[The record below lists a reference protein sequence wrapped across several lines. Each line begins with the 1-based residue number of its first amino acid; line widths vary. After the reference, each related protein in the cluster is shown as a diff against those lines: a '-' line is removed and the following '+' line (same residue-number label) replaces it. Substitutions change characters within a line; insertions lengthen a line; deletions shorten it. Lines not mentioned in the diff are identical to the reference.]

1 MRKYF
6 IYTMMLIFFIIPI
19 PSFIY
24 AIPPAP
30 WEIDE
35 IIGQEAPAFT
45 LEDLDGN
52 SVSLQD
58 YKGKV
63 LLINFWATWCP
74 PCKDEIPSLNQLHKK
89 YSGKDFAVIGISTD
103 DKKKAIVK
111 FIKKHKVDFIIPH
124 DKDGKIMREYKVF
137 SLPTSFL
144 IDKQG
149 NIVEKFLGP
158 HDWVEKDFLKKIDNL
173 M

>member
-6 IYTMMLIFFIIPI
+6 IYSVVSVFYVFAL
-19 PSFIY
+19 SSL
-24 AIPPAP
+24 ALAVPPAP

-45 LEDLDGN
+45 LNDLEDKPI
-52 SVSLQD
+52 SLKD

-63 LLINFWATWCP
+63 MLVNFWATWCP

-89 YSGKDFAVIGISTD
+89 YDGKDFIVLGISTD
-103 DKKKAIVK
+103 DSKKDIIK
-111 FIKKHKVDFIIPH
+111 FIKEHKVDFVIPH
-124 DKDGKIMREYKVF
+124 DRDGKIMREYKVF

-149 NIVEKFLGP
+149 KIVEKFLGP
-158 HDWVEKDFLKKIDNL
+158 HDWVDKDFLKKIDNL

>member
-1 MRKYF
+1 V
-6 IYTMMLIFFIIPI
+6 L
-19 PSFIY
+19 
-24 AIPPAP
+24 AVPPAP

-45 LEDLDGN
+45 LNDLEGKPI
-52 SVSLQD
+52 SIKD

-63 LLINFWATWCP
+63 VFINFWATWCP
-74 PCKDEIPSLNQLHKK
+74 PCKEEIPSLNKLHKK

-103 DKKKAIVK
+103 DSKKAIVK
-111 FIKKHKVDFIIPH
+111 FLKKHKVDFVIPH

-149 NIVEKFLGP
+149 KIIEKFLGP
-158 HDWVEKDFLKKIDNL
+158 HDWIEKDFLKKIENL